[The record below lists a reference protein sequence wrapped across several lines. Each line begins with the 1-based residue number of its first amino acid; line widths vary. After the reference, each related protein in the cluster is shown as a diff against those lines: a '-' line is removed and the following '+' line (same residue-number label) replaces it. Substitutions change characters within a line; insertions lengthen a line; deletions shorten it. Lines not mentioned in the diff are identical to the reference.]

1 MAEQTSQRNF
11 KTVDIIDYSMQNN
24 PTKVNDAFDQLISSK
39 VIDGL
44 ETKKREV
51 SARMFSDNKETSV
64 EEPEIEEPKVEV
76 QAEPQTEPEIQTEPY
91 KVEA

>member
-1 MAEQTSQRNF
+1 MAEQAAQQDF
-11 KTVDIIDYSMQNN
+11 KTVDIIDYSMQSN
-24 PTKVNDAFDQLISSK
+24 PTQVHDAFDQIITSK

-51 SARMFSDNKETSV
+51 SARMFSDKI

-76 QAEPQTEPEIQTEPY
+76 QAEPEPETTETQ
-91 KVEA
+91 

>member
-1 MAEQTSQRNF
+1 MAEQEVQQNF
-11 KTVDIIDYSMQNN
+11 KTVDIIDYSMKSS
-24 PTKVNDAFDQLISSK
+24 PTQVHDAFDQIITSK

-51 SARMFSDNKETSV
+51 SARMFSDKI

-76 QAEPQTEPEIQTEPY
+76 QAEPEPETTESQ
-91 KVEA
+91 